1 MVKFEYLETMI
12 KNFLLVAL
20 LSVGFIVKADNAPLK
35 FYSDS
40 VASVGVVVYDLK
52 AKKEVL
58 DYNGGK
64 TFVPASTLKLVTS
77 AAAISLYPIDFQYE
91 TPAYIDGK
99 IVNGTVYGDIII
111 KGVGDPTIKSRH
123 FPDNQTFVGD
133 IISALKEK
141 GVKSINGNIIVD
153 TGDQKNQGKL
163 GSWEIEDGYY
173 EYGTGWYAFNYS
185 DNVLHLNPSSMELQ
199 ETVEIEDIASIV
211 DGNLFLTQSFGAS
224 YNEIDDTDSFENNRD
239 IVIPN
244 PYPGSMLISELNAKF
259 SEEGINLIYD
269 EDYVDNQEETDS
281 IPLAS
286 YYSPALKAILTDL
299 MYRSDN
305 MMAESTLR
313 LLAPGKSLKEALKV
327 EKDFYESKGISTEL
341 MTIKDGSGLSRT
353 DAVSPKFMVE
363 VLKMM
368 SGNTDFIDIFP
379 RAGVNGTLKNT
390 FKGSKIEGLAALKSG
405 SMGGVRCYAG
415 YLLDENENPAYAIS
429 IMVNNYKCPLR
440 EIHKAIEI
448 FLEKYY

>member
-1 MVKFEYLETMI
+1 MI
-12 KNFLLVAL
+12 KKILLIAL
-20 LSVGFIVKADNAPLK
+20 FSACLAVKADNAPFK

-52 AKKEVL
+52 ADKQVL
-58 DYNGGK
+58 NYNGEK

-99 IVNGTVYGDIII
+99 IIDGTVYGDIII

-123 FPDNQTFVGD
+123 FPDNQTFVDD
-133 IISALKEK
+133 ITSALTEK
-141 GVKSINGNIIVD
+141 GVKNFTGNIIVD

-185 DNVLHLNPSSMELQ
+185 DNVLHLNPASMDAQEL
-199 ETVEIEDIASIV
+199 VSIEDIASIV
-211 DGNLFLTQSFGAS
+211 DGNLYLTQSFGAS
-224 YNEIDDTDSFENNRD
+224 YNEIDDTETFEDNQTL
-239 IVIPN
+239 VIPN
-244 PYPGSMLISELNAKF
+244 PYPGSMLISELYAKF
-259 SEEGINLIYD
+259 SEVGINLVYD
-269 EDYVDNQEETDS
+269 EDYVENPEEETDS

-299 MYRSDN
+299 MHRSDN

-313 LLAPGKSLKEALKV
+313 LLAPGKSLKEALKA
-327 EKDFYESKGISTEL
+327 EKDFYELKGISTEL

-368 SGNTDFIDIFP
+368 SGNADFIDIFP

-390 FKGSKIEGLAALKSG
+390 FKGSKLEGLAALKSG

-415 YLLDENENPAYAIS
+415 YLLDENENPAYAVS

-440 EIHKAIEI
+440 ELHKAIET
-448 FLEKYY
+448 FLEKYYE